1 MNKTMS
7 IRTKMIVMIL
17 PIMLLVIVAFFALS
31 RNTIIKLSKQELE
44 AESTAYTENISS
56 WVNQILGEITIYRDA
71 INENRFADDKE
82 ILEFM
87 KSSVDKNDAYPIG
100 LYMGDDS
107 GIYLDASG
115 WVPGDDWVLTERDW
129 YVQGKESKEIT
140 FGEPYYDSQSGQVC
154 VSAACLMD
162 YAKATRV
169 LAVDVYLDYV
179 AELMT
184 NISIGDTG
192 RAFLV
197 TKNSETILAHPD
209 KDMLDVKLSADGN
222 DGLYKQIGK
231 ALQADKTGLL
241 EVKGDKGDYYACVN
255 PIDNTDWCL
264 ITYISRKDVLSDLRR
279 LEIFMGMIAFVAAVL
294 MIFFSLRIMNRV
306 VKPVE
311 SVTDVLID
319 VAKGNFTREIEVKG
333 HDEIAQMGGNMKM
346 FLSRMREVITDI
358 ANTAEW
364 LKRQSEENGR
374 VSDSLLDSSKSQAE
388 AMAVMESMITELS
401 ETTEQVAQQMEQLA
415 HVIHTTREEGA
426 YAGTMMNQTVE
437 ASENGKNAMEDIRE
451 GMDAMAAT
459 ITSLAEQI
467 KETEG
472 ATAKIGDMVNMI
484 VEIADETELLSLNA
498 SIEAARAGEAGAGF
512 AVVAEQI
519 GKLAANSAEAADD
532 IARLTVQIKDTVLK
546 ATSHM
551 EHSVLE
557 VEDSTKKIGEAST
570 TFETVFDKVGET
582 EKTVECMIQLIG
594 QVDDVAKR
602 MEQIAM
608 VQVNATEQI
617 TESSVKLG
625 ELTKEVTTDSD
636 TVAANAVELEKES
649 GKLMERIEQFQV

>member
-415 HVIHTTREEGA
+415 HVIRTTREEGA

-570 TFETVFDKVGET
+570 TFETVFDKIGET

-636 TVAANAVELEKES
+636 TVATNAVELEKES